1 MAITFEPLHRHFVA
15 RVEGFDM
22 RQPIDAVTARVFERA
37 IDRFAVLV
45 FPAQPVDDAHQLAF
59 TANFG
64 PPDIGRK
71 KAVKSADNRLPA
83 EMIDLSNLD
92 ENGYVI
98 DATHRRVLSLL
109 GTRLWHSDSS
119 YQRPAAK
126 FSILRAVTVPPWG
139 GETEFAD
146 CRAACDALP
155 EQLRQEA
162 HDRFAEHWVHHSRS
176 TLGWEPTD
184 EEIRGAM
191 APVRWPL
198 VRVHAGSGRR
208 TLYIGAHARRVI
220 GMPLPAGRIL
230 LRDLLEHATQSEFV
244 YRHAWAPN
252 DLVLWDNRAVMHRGC
267 RYDLNHVRD
276 MRRTTVLDPTSVDER
291 DCEDDG
297 LGGIAAAP
305 SPTSSPRAIIAP

>member
-1 MAITFEPLHRHFVA
+1 MAISFQPLHRHFGAEVQ
-15 RVEGFDM
+15 GFDM
-22 RQPIDAVTARVFERA
+22 REPIDAARALIFEHA
-37 IDRFAVLV
+37 IDQYAVLV
-45 FPAQPVDDAHQLAF
+45 FPQQQVDDTQQLVF

-71 KAVKSADNRLPA
+71 KAVKTADSRVPP
-83 EMIDLSNLD
+83 EIIDLSNLD

-109 GTRLWHSDSS
+109 GTRLWHTDSS

-126 FSILRAVTVPPWG
+126 FSLLRAVALPSWG

-155 EQLRQEA
+155 EYLRVEA
-162 HDRFAEHWVHHSRS
+162 EGRFAEHWVHHSRS
-176 TLGWEPTD
+176 TLGWDPTE

-191 APVRWPL
+191 PPVRWPL
-198 VRVHAGSGRR
+198 VRVHTGSGRK

-220 GMPLPAGRIL
+220 GQPLPAGRIL
-230 LRDLLEHATQSEFV
+230 LRDLQEHATQPEFV
-244 YRHAWAPN
+244 YRHRWRLG

-267 RYDLNHVRD
+267 RYDLSQVRD
-276 MRRTTVLDPTSVDER
+276 MRRTTVLDPASLNEQDCVD
-291 DCEDDG
+291 D
-297 LGGIAAAP
+297 LV
-305 SPTSSPRAIIAP
+305 T

>member
-1 MAITFEPLHRHFVA
+1 MSLSFEPLHRHFVA
-15 RVEGFDM
+15 AVRGFDM
-22 RQPIDAVTARVFERA
+22 REPIDAADVRGFEDA
-37 IDRFAVLV
+37 IDRYAVLV
-45 FPAQPVDDAHQLAF
+45 FPAQHVDDAQQLAF
-59 TANFG
+59 TAHFG

-71 KAVKSADNRLPA
+71 KAVKSADNRLPM

-98 DATHRRVLSLL
+98 DPHHRRVLSLL

-126 FSILRAVTVPPWG
+126 FSMLRAVTVPPWG

-146 CRAACDALP
+146 CRAACHALP
-155 EQLRQEA
+155 EALRREA
-162 HDRFAEHWVHHSRS
+162 ESRFAEHWVHHSRS
-176 TLGWEPTD
+176 TLGWEPTE

-198 VRVHAGSGRR
+198 VRVHAGSGRK

-230 LRDLLEHATQSEFV
+230 LRDLQEHATQPEFV
-244 YRHAWAPN
+244 YRHAWKPG

-267 RYDLNHVRD
+267 RYDLADVRD
-276 MRRTTVLDPTSVDER
+276 MRRTTVLDMASLDER
-291 DCEDDG
+291 DCGDE
-297 LGGIAAAP
+297 
-305 SPTSSPRAIIAP
+305 

>member
-1 MAITFEPLHRHFVA
+1 MAISFRPLHRHFAAEVQ
-15 RVEGFDM
+15 GFDM
-22 RQPIDAVTARVFERA
+22 REPIDAATAGEFERA

-45 FPAQPVDDAHQLAF
+45 FPAQRVDDAQQLAF

-71 KAVKSADNRLPA
+71 KAVRTPDSRLPA

-98 DATHRRVLSLL
+98 DPDHRRVLSLL
-109 GTRLWHSDSS
+109 GTRLWHTDSS

-126 FSILRAVTVPPWG
+126 FSMLRAVTVPPWG

-146 CRAACDALP
+146 CRAAYDALP
-155 EQLRQEA
+155 DVLRREA
-162 HDRFAEHWVHHSRS
+162 EDRFAEHWVHHSRS
-176 TLGWEPTD
+176 TLGWEPTE
-184 EEIRGAM
+184 EEITGAM
-191 APVRWPL
+191 PPVRWPL

-220 GMPLPAGRIL
+220 GMALPAGRIL
-230 LRDLLEHATQSEFV
+230 LRDLLEHATQPEFV
-244 YRHAWAPN
+244 YRHAWRVG

-267 RYDLNHVRD
+267 RYDLAQVRD
-276 MRRTTVLDPTSVDER
+276 MRRTTVLDLASVDER
-291 DCEDDG
+291 DCGAEE
-297 LGGIAAAP
+297 AVVVATAVAAP
-305 SPTSSPRAIIAP
+305 